1 MKNTN
6 VLAWTLLILLALIW
20 GSSFIL
26 IKRGLAVFNAGEV
39 GALRILAAC
48 LFLIPVS
55 IPKVGKLSF
64 KHLKLLFIIGL
75 VGSFIPAFLFAIGQ
89 TRLPSGV
96 TGVLNAL
103 TPIFVLIMGVIFFKQ
118 EITKRKTFGLIT
130 AFVGTVVLLAAG
142 SVGGL
147 RGINFYALFI
157 VLATI
162 CYGVNLNVI
171 KYYLADLKPLV
182 ITSVSLLFM
191 GPLAGIYL
199 LTFTDFSVTLAT
211 KEGALEAFGY
221 ISLLGVMGTAIA
233 LILFNKLVQITNPL
247 FTSTVTYLIPIV
259 ALIWGFWDGED
270 LGLGQVIGMLAIFVG
285 VYITNKKK
293 SISKKN

>member
-26 IKRGLAVFNAGEV
+26 IKRGLSVFNAGEV

-48 LFLIPVS
+48 LFLIPIS

-89 TRLPSGV
+89 TQLPSGV

-103 TPIFVLIMGVIFFKQ
+103 TPIFVLIMGVLFFKQ

-162 CYGVNLNVI
+162 CYGINLNVI

-211 KEGALEAFGY
+211 EEGALEAFGY

-259 ALIWGFWDGED
+259 ALVWGFWDGED

-293 SISKKN
+293 AISK